1 MRKILGYG
9 IVGIVALGIT
19 GAAIGGNYSKA
30 KNEPAAMAGRITG
43 KVRGVFRRNC
53 LLCDQRLERFVK
65 TGYVWCAWQDG
76 KVLIHVTM
84 RNTSAEH
91 ITVNWHPSYVI
102 ARGGEHGKGL
112 SSVESNGFDAG
123 ERRSLIAKEDPKG
136 VKDRARIAVCKPS
149 FQLIESG

>member
-1 MRKILGYG
+1 
-9 IVGIVALGIT
+9 
-19 GAAIGGNYSKA
+19 
-30 KNEPAAMAGRITG
+30 
-43 KVRGVFRRNC
+43 
-53 LLCDQRLERFVK
+53 
-65 TGYVWCAWQDG
+65 VWCAWQDG

-112 SSVESNGFDAG
+112 TSIEDHGFDAG

-136 VKDRARIAVCKPS
+136 VRDRARIAVCKPS
-149 FQLIESG
+149 FFSIESG